1 MLLGSIIMAVLII
14 GGILLYRFEIAE
26 CAGAVVATITGFVLF
41 FWLLIWV
48 LNYSFNCAGI
58 QEFTAVQQTIE
69 ESRKN
74 TGSEYERVMLTEK
87 IIEENEWLA
96 GCKFWNET
104 FVGDMIPDE
113 IMKLEPI
120 K

>member
-1 MLLGSIIMAVLII
+1 MLLGTIILAVLII

-26 CAGAVVATITGFVLF
+26 CTGAVVAATTGFVLF

-48 LNYSFNCAGI
+48 LNYSLNCAGI
-58 QEFTAVQQTIE
+58 QEFKAVQQTIDV
-69 ESRKN
+69 SRGN
-74 TGSEYERVMLTEK
+74 AGSEYERVMLTEK
-87 IIEENEWLA
+87 IIEKNEWLA

-104 FVGDMIPDE
+104 FVGDQIPDE
-113 IMKLEPI
+113 IMELEPI